1 MNGIPIHYPLTLS
14 FKFFAL
20 APQFS
25 VTDDSGRVIAW
36 AAQKLFRLKEAVNV
50 FSDSS
55 KKEVLFTIKAD
66 RVMDISAKYHFTDAQ
81 GKPLGS
87 VQRKGMRSIWRAHY
101 DIMDPANG
109 SVGIREENPWIKVA
123 DGLLGA
129 IPLGE
134 LFTGFVFH
142 PAYLVSRSNGTPVM
156 RIQKKSAFLESR
168 FSIDRL
174 GPMEEGE
181 EQRILLSLIML
192 VLLERRRG

>member
-1 MNGIPIHYPLTLS
+1 MTGIPIQYPLTLS
-14 FKFFAL
+14 FKIFAL
-20 APQFS
+20 ASQFS

-36 AAQKLFRLKEAVNV
+36 AAQKLFRLKEAINV

-55 KKEVLFTIKAD
+55 KNEVLFTIKAD
-66 RVMDISAKYHFTDAQ
+66 RVVDFGARYHFADGQ

-87 VQRKGMRSIWRAHY
+87 VQRQGMRSIWRAQY
-101 DIMDPANG
+101 DILDNANPTLK
-109 SVGIREENPWIKVA
+109 IREENPWIKVA

-134 LFTGFVFH
+134 FFTGFFFH
-142 PAYLVSRSNGTPVM
+142 PAYVVSRADGTPIV
-156 RIQKKSAFLESR
+156 RIQKKAAFFESR
-168 FSIDRL
+168 FSIERTA
-174 GPMEEGE
+174 PMDQHE

>member
-1 MNGIPIHYPLTLS
+1 MNAVPIHYPLTLS
-14 FKFFAL
+14 FKIFAL
-20 APQFS
+20 ASQFS

-55 KKEVLFTIKAD
+55 KNEVLFTITAD
-66 RVMDISAKYHFTDAQ
+66 RIVDFGARYTFSDGQ

-87 VQRKGMRSIWRAHY
+87 VQRQGMRSIWRAQY
-101 DIMDPANG
+101 DIQDNANG
-109 SVGIREENPWIKVA
+109 TLKIREENPWIKVA
-123 DGLLGA
+123 DGVLGA

-134 LFTGFVFH
+134 FFTGFLFH
-142 PAYLVSRSNGTPVM
+142 PSYLVSRPDGTPIV
-156 RIQKKSAFLESR
+156 RIQKKAAFLESR
-168 FSIDRL
+168 FSVERIA
-174 GPMEEGE
+174 PMDKPE

>member
-1 MNGIPIHYPLTLS
+1 MIDIPIHDPLTLS
-14 FKFFAL
+14 FKFFAF

-55 KKEVLFTIKAD
+55 KNKVLFTINAD
-66 RVMDISAKYHFTDAQ
+66 RVMDFGARYHFTD
-81 GKPLGS
+81 GKGTALGS
-87 VQRKGMRSIWRAHY
+87 VQRQGMRSIWRAQY
-101 DIMDPANG
+101 DILDNATANLK
-109 SVGIREENPWIKVA
+109 IREENPWVKVA

-134 LFTGFVFH
+134 FFTGFVFH
-142 PAYLVSRSNGTPVM
+142 PSYVVSRADGTPIV

-168 FSIDRL
+168 FAIEKMAS
-174 GPMEEGE
+174 MEQHE

-192 VLLERRRG
+192 VLL